1 MLAARSRIARWGAL
15 CATSFQVF
23 QVEVLQAGT
32 EPAAQVALAPSS
44 PSSQPAR
51 PSPPAMPVTPR
62 PSAEAVALYR
72 FLQQLSG
79 AQTLVGQHCPPLL
92 ESSRLVVV
100 ARATQRYPALF
111 GQDFGFDAG
120 GMWDGI
126 NFRQRVVDEAIRRH
140 AEGFIITLMW
150 HAVRPTEDE
159 PVTFERSIRGELT
172 DAEWQELVTPGT
184 PLNERWKS
192 QVDVIAWFLKQL
204 RAAHV
209 PVIWRP
215 YHEMNAD
222 WFWWGKKPGPNGYR
236 ALYRMLFDRFVRFH
250 GLDNL
255 LWVYNA
261 NEVRPGVDPYAAYY
275 PGNDVV
281 DILATDVYHG
291 DYGGSDYADLLALAQ
306 DKPIAL
312 GEVGAPPPLLALE
325 RQPRWAWFMLW
336 GELPPATDRG
346 ASGLEALYRSPRALT
361 HDELPWVAVKRP
373 TLHHPVLK

>member
-1 MLAARSRIARWGAL
+1 
-15 CATSFQVF
+15 
-23 QVEVLQAGT
+23 LQ
-32 EPAAQVALAPSS
+32 E
-44 PSSQPAR
+44 
-51 PSPPAMPVTPR
+51 
-62 PSAEAVALYR
+62 
-72 FLQQLSG
+72 LSG
-79 AQTLVGQHCPPLL
+79 EHTLVGQHCAPLL
-92 ESSRLVVV
+92 DSSRLVVV
-100 ARATQRYPALF
+100 ARTTQRYPALF

-159 PVTFERSIRGELT
+159 PVTFERSIQGELT
-172 DAEWQELVTPGT
+172 DSQWQELVTPGT
-184 PLNERWKS
+184 PLNERWQS

-215 YHEMNAD
+215 YHEMNGD
-222 WFWWGKKPGPNGYR
+222 WFWWGKKRGPNGYR
-236 ALYRMLFDRFVRFH
+236 ALYRMLFERFVRFH

-261 NEVRPGVDPYAAYY
+261 NELRPGVEPYADYY
-275 PGNDVV
+275 PGSDVV

-291 DYGGSDYADLLALAQ
+291 DYGGSDYAELLALAQ
-306 DKPIAL
+306 GKPIAL
-312 GEVGAPPPLLALE
+312 GEVGAPPPAPALD

-336 GELPPATDRG
+336 GELPPPGARG
-346 ASGLEALYRSPRALT
+346 ASGFEALYRSHRALT
-361 HDELPWVAVKRP
+361 LDELPWVRVKQP
-373 TLHHPVLK
+373 TLHYPILK

>member
-1 MLAARSRIARWGAL
+1 MVSWGAL
-15 CATSFQVF
+15 CAAVGATVF

-32 EPAAQVALAPSS
+32 GAGARPAPSLPRVGAPNTPSGQPAAR
-44 PSSQPAR
+44 PAT
-51 PSPPAMPVTPR
+51 PAVPVTPK
-62 PSAEAVALYR
+62 PSPEAAALYE
-72 FLQQLSG
+72 FLQRISG
-79 AQTLVGQHCPPLL
+79 EQTLVGQHCAPLL
-92 ESSRLVVV
+92 ESSRLVVA

-159 PVTFERSIRGELT
+159 PVTFERSIQGELT
-172 DAEWQELVTPGT
+172 DAQWQELVTPGT

-204 RAAHV
+204 RAARV

-215 YHEMNAD
+215 YHEMNGE
-222 WFWWGKKPGPNGYR
+222 WFWWGKKPGPSGYR

-275 PGNDVV
+275 PGSDVV

-306 DKPIAL
+306 GKPIAL
-312 GEVGAPPPLLALE
+312 GEVGAPPPERALE

-336 GELPPATDRG
+336 GELPPAASGG
-346 ASGLEALYRSPRALT
+346 ASGYEALYRSARALT
-361 HDELPWVAVKRP
+361 HDELPWVGVKRP
-373 TLHHPVLK
+373 GW